1 MDGWETSGATQV
13 SSFLSGRPAAASFLS
28 FFSSFPS
35 SSSSSSR
42 PPDFDGDCVLCLCL
56 VGGCGGGGRRVA
68 SVGAAGRQMRGDL
81 HPPTSAPHVNRD
93 VIRSSAGKSPDG

>member
-13 SSFLSGRPAAASFLS
+13 SSFLSGRPPLV
-28 FFSSFPS
+28 FSVFSAVS
-35 SSSSSSR
+35 
-42 PPDFDGDCVLCLCL
+42 PPPPRL
-56 VGGCGGGGRRVA
+56 VVVRLILTVTACCACAWLAG
-68 SVGAAGRQMRGDL
+68 VGAAGRQMRGDL